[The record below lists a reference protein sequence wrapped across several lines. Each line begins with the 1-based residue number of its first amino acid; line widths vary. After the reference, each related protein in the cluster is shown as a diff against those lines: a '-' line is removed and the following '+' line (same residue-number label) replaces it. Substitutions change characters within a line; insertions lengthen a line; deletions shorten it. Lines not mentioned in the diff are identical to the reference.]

1 MRAIAERD
9 GVALVSGVHLR
20 WAESGITDSRRALAW
35 DLLTPAERARW
46 GAIVLSDA
54 RERFLLGRLLLRQG
68 AAELSGIPVDRVV
81 IRSECPRCGG
91 PHGRPIIDGDGV
103 AALHASLSSTS
114 GLVVAAFLP
123 ARLGRAVG
131 VDMEAIAGSSDRAA
145 AIDDLVPRVGR
156 TASGPRAALRRWTR
170 AEAVLKADGRALR
183 VDPSRVIFRRVGHRL
198 VASVDDD
205 PTSYVVTDRRIGRRA
220 ILSVA
225 VAVAVARPGQRAG
238 ADGSSGSAAA

>member
-9 GVALVSGVHLR
+9 GGALVSGVHLR
-20 WAESGITDSRRALAW
+20 WAESGITSSRRTLAW

-46 GAIVLSDA
+46 GAIALPDA
-54 RERFLLGRLLLRQG
+54 RDRFLLGRLLLRQG
-68 AAELSGIPVDRVV
+68 AAELSGVPVDRVV
-81 IRSECPRCGG
+81 VRSECPRCGG

-103 AALHASLSSTS
+103 AALQASLSSTS

-123 ARLGRAVG
+123 ARHGRAVG
-131 VDMEAIAGSSDRAA
+131 VDVEAIAGSPDRAA
-145 AIDDLVPRVGR
+145 AIDDLVPRAR
-156 TASGPRAALRRWTR
+156 PSASAPLAALRRWTR

-183 VDPSRVIFRRVGHRL
+183 VDPSCVVVRRVGRRL

-205 PTSYVVTDRRIGRRA
+205 PTSYLVVDRRIGRRA

-225 VAVAVARPGQRAG
+225 VAGSGQRAG
-238 ADGSSGSAAA
+238 VAGSSGSASA